1 MAVCIKTGWSIEYV
15 ETLLP
20 SEQLRLLEISMQLDP
35 LVTTKPMRENN
46 EQDLI
51 EMEQILSDKDKWEA
65 SNEVTNLET

>member
-1 MAVCIKTGWSIEYV
+1 M

-20 SEQLRLLEISMQLDP
+20 SEQLRLLEISMQLAP

>member
-20 SEQLRLLEISMQLDP
+20 SEQLNILEIGLQLDP
-35 LVTTKPMRENN
+35 LVSTQPTRENT
-46 EQDLI
+46 EKDLI
-51 EMEQILSDKDKWEA
+51 EMEQILSDKDKWRA

>member
-1 MAVCIKTGWSIEYV
+1 M

-51 EMEQILSDKDKWEA
+51 EMEQILDDKAKWEA

>member
-1 MAVCIKTGWSIEYV
+1 V

>member
-1 MAVCIKTGWSIEYV
+1 M

>member
-1 MAVCIKTGWSIEYV
+1 
-15 ETLLP
+15 
-20 SEQLRLLEISMQLDP
+20 MQLDP